1 MNDER
6 TVDRWARLRFAIIGP
21 LLAAPPASGELKAS
35 LESLACKTW
44 KHPINGTAFHY
55 SAASLERFYYRA
67 RYAQDPVSALRPQ
80 QRCDKGHRR
89 QLSEQQ
95 REAIKVEY
103 HKHPG
108 WTIQLHVDNLVALC
122 QQHPELQ
129 PVSSYSTV
137 RRYMKSQG
145 WHRIRGASKQRPGAL
160 AAAERRERVEVRSYE
175 ASYNDQLWHLD
186 YHVGSRDIITACGER
201 KRPQLLGIIDD
212 HSRLICH
219 MQWYLDQSAYSLV
232 HGVSQALQ
240 KRCLPRA
247 LMSDNGSAMKSA
259 EFTGGLLKLGIQ
271 HDFTQSYSPEQNA
284 KIETV
289 WGSVEGRLMAML
301 ENVNQLDLDTLNEL
315 TQLWVE
321 YEYNQRYHREI
332 AAKPIERYCQERRVG
347 RECPGSNALRDAFQ
361 RTETRRQRKSDGTI
375 SVARV
380 RFEIPSRYRQLSE
393 IRVRYA
399 QWDLSHVQ
407 LLDPNSD
414 SALCRLY
421 PLDKHAN
428 ADGQRRV
435 REPIDQGA
443 TSINTMTESTP
454 VDDDE
459 LPALMRQWQADFAA
473 TGLPVAYVKPISKDP
488 TSDE

>member
-1 MNDER
+1 MKDER

-21 LLAAPPASGELKAS
+21 LLAAPPANGELKSS
-35 LESLACKTW
+35 LESLASKTW
-44 KHPINGTAFHY
+44 THPINGTAFRY
-55 SAASLERFYYRA
+55 SVGTLERFYYRA
-67 RYAQDPVSALRPQ
+67 RHAQDPVAALRPR

-89 QLSEQQ
+89 QLNQAL
-95 REAIKVEY
+95 RDAIKVQY
-103 HKHPG
+103 QNHPG
-108 WTIQLHVDNLVALC
+108 WSIQLHVDNLAALC
-122 QQHPELQ
+122 EQHPHLQ
-129 PVSSYSTV
+129 PMASYSTV
-137 RRYMKSQG
+137 RRYLKSQG
-145 WHRIRGASKQRPGAL
+145 WHRIRALAQQRPGAL
-160 AAAERRERVEVRSYE
+160 KAHERRAQVEVRSFE
-175 ASYNDQLWHLD
+175 AAYNDQLWHLD
-186 YHVGSRDIITACGER
+186 YHVGSRDIITASGQR

-232 HGVSQALQ
+232 HGLSQALQ

-259 EFTGGLLKLGIQ
+259 EFGAGLLKLGIQ
-271 HDFTQSYSPEQNA
+271 QDFTQSYSPEQNA
-284 KIETV
+284 KIEV
-289 WGSVEGRLMAML
+289 LWGSVEGRLMAML
-301 ENVNQLDLDTLNEL
+301 ENVKPLDLDTLNQL

-332 AAKPIERYCQERRVG
+332 AATPIDRYRQERRIG
-347 RECPGSNALRDAFQ
+347 RECPGSEALREAFQ
-361 RTETRRQRKSDGTI
+361 RTETRRQRTSDGTI

-393 IRVRYA
+393 IRVRFA

-414 SALCRLY
+414 RALCRLY

-435 REPIDQGA
+435 REPVDNG
-443 TSINTMTESTP
+443 SLPVDTP
-454 VDDDE
+454 VGSTDTDDDQ

-473 TGLPVAYVKPISKDP
+473 TGLPCAYVKPINKQDA
-488 TSDE
+488 SDE

>member
-21 LLAAPPASGELKAS
+21 LLAAPPATGELKAS
-35 LESLACKTW
+35 LESLARKTW
-44 KHPINGTAFHY
+44 THPINGAAFHY
-55 SAASLERFYYRA
+55 SAGSLERFYYRA
-67 RYAQDPVSALRPQ
+67 RHAQDPVSALRPQ

-89 QLSEQQ
+89 QLGESL
-95 REAIKVEY
+95 RDAIKVQY

-108 WTIQLHVDNLVALC
+108 WTIQLHVDNLTALC
-122 QQHPELQ
+122 QQHSELQ
-129 PVSSYSTV
+129 PMCSYSTV
-137 RRYMKSQG
+137 RRYLKSQG
-145 WHRIRGASKQRPGAL
+145 WHRIRGLSQQRPGAMQ
-160 AAAERRERVEVRSYE
+160 AAERRARVEVRSYE
-175 ASYNDQLWHLD
+175 ASYN
-186 YHVGSRDIITACGER
+186 E
-201 KRPQLLGIIDD
+201 LLGIIDD

-219 MQWYLDQSAYSLV
+219 MQWYMDQSAYSLV
-232 HGVSQALQ
+232 HGLSQALQ

-284 KIETV
+284 KIEIL

-301 ENVNQLDLDTLNEL
+301 ENVKQLDLDTLNEL

-321 YEYNQRYHREI
+321 QEYNQRYHREI
-332 AAKPIERYCQERRVG
+332 AAKPIDRYCEERRVG
-347 RECPGSNALRDAFQ
+347 RECPGSDALRQAFQ
-361 RTETRRQRKSDGTI
+361 RTQTRRQRKSDGTI

-393 IRVRYA
+393 IRVRFA

-407 LLDPNSD
+407 LMDPVSD
-414 SALCRLY
+414 TPLCRLY

-428 ADGQRRV
+428 ADGARRV
-435 REPIDQGA
+435 REPIDEGGA
-443 TSINTMTESTP
+443 SNDTTVGLAQI
-454 VDDDE
+454 DDDE
-459 LPALMRQWQADFAA
+459 LPALMRQWQAEFAA
-473 TGLPVAYVKPISKDP
+473 TGLPPAYVKPIDKECS
-488 TSDE
+488 SDE